1 MAKTV
6 IKFLKRRDVL
16 SPSRSYEYDAGID
29 FYVPK
34 FNVSFIK
41 DLKEKNSDVFNPD
54 PEPSPPHFFSTG
66 TTSTGTT
73 STLTMENDKS
83 QVHVKYDLSDDNDS
97 IIKFD
102 DEVGK
107 NYFLLS
113 PHSRI
118 LIPSGIHSRMQEP
131 GRALIAANKSGV
143 ASKSGLI
150 FGAQVVDY
158 TYKGEIH
165 INVINTSS
173 KVVRIYEDMK
183 LIQFLETPIFNS
195 SIEIADDN
203 TRPFGSRMVSFYE
216 GLQNDRGA
224 SGFGSSDKI
233 KQKNEKIQD

>member
-1 MAKTV
+1 MAKT

-41 DLKEKNSDVFNPD
+41 DLKEKNPDVFNPD
-54 PEPSPPHFFSTG
+54 LDSESSLHFSLSG
-66 TTSTGTT
+66 TTSG
-73 STLTMENDKS
+73 TLTMENDKS
-83 QVHVKYDLSDDNDS
+83 QVQVKYDLSDDNDS

-165 INVINTSS
+165 INVINTSL

-195 SIEIADDN
+195 SIEIAEDDN
-203 TRPFGSRMVSFYE
+203 TVPFRSRIVSFYE
-216 GLQNDRGA
+216 GLQDDRGT
-224 SGFGSSDKI
+224 SGFGSSNKT
-233 KQKNEKIQD
+233 K